1 MEIQK
6 YKKREYLQQ
15 KEPLQKKDKPI
26 PQKKLKLIYKE
37 QSPIKVY
44 NPPYDSS
51 WFETENKL
59 SLSNYIN
66 QLYSISEK
74 YLKYN
79 VNPDTIKGIFVPH
92 SGIRYSGL
100 CSASAYSHLN
110 GRKYPIK
117 RIILLC
123 TNHNSGNES
132 SLGFISTTYTNI
144 SSYHSNN
151 NNNNTQQS
159 LNIDTKSLNKLKPH
173 LHFNDKLFQEE
184 HSFYNQLP
192 FIESITPR
200 ASKLLILPFLISNN
214 INLLDKSIA
223 NNIRV
228 VITYLIELLK
238 NKDTIIICTSDLSH
252 INGHFQ
258 HKISSNIFNNIR
270 KQDNEIIQFL
280 YDGVNGVN
288 KRSQKIDDIL
298 FIQNAPSCGTLA
310 IYFFAKILNNVYG
323 KITCESSSGVCDGI
337 SKSSS
342 SSSDEKSPIV
352 NKKFNLSS
360 ITKYKFK
367 YTVSSKLHPKLTCYY
382 TSLMRDKIDIMKF
395 NPSQLNTI
403 LEIKDMTQSSIS
415 YAGIIFTYQK

>member
-6 YKKREYLQQ
+6 YKKKTYLQQ
-15 KEPLQKKDKPI
+15 KEPLQKKEKPI
-26 PQKKLKLIYKE
+26 QHKKLKLLKV
-37 QSPIKVY
+37 QKPINIY

-74 YLKYN
+74 YLKHN

-92 SGIRYSGL
+92 DGIRYSGL

-110 GRKYPIK
+110 GKKYPIK

-132 SLGFISTTYTNI
+132 SLCFISTTYTNI
-144 SSYHSNN
+144 TSYHNN
-151 NNNNTQQS
+151 NQQS
-159 LNIDTKSLNKLKPH
+159 LNIDTKSLQKLKPH
-173 LHFNDKLFQEE
+173 LHFNNKLFQEE

-200 ASKLLILPFLISNN
+200 ASKLMILPFLISNN

-238 NKDTIIICTSDLSH
+238 KKDTIIICTSDLSH
-252 INGHFQ
+252 INGQFQ
-258 HKISSNIFNNIR
+258 YKISSNIFNNIK

-280 YDGVNGVN
+280 YNGLNGVN
-288 KRSQKIDDIL
+288 KRNQKIDDIL

-310 IYFFAKILNNVYG
+310 IYFFAKILNNVYS
-323 KITCESSSGVCDGI
+323 KINCDSSSGICEEI

-342 SSSDEKSPIV
+342 SSSDEKSPII
-352 NKKFNLSS
+352 NKKFNLSA
-360 ITKYKFK
+360 ITNYKFK
-367 YTVSSKLHPKLTCYY
+367 YTTSSKLHPKLTCYY
-382 TSLMRDKIDIMKF
+382 TSLMRDKIDIMSFK
-395 NPSQLNTI
+395 PTQLDTV
-403 LEIKDMTQSSIS
+403 LEIKDMTQSSVS
-415 YAGIIFTYQK
+415 YAGIIFTYQT